1 MRVLVTVGASHAELA
16 KDLAGLPPRARAAR
30 LKALAGVGL
39 LMGTQGGAPPAR
51 PARTEPTPPSPA
63 GIDADFA
70 ESVAQF
76 HEFA

>member
-16 KDLAGLPPRARAAR
+16 RISCGAAAAR
-30 LKALAGVGL
+30 PRCAPESLGWGGFADGDAGRCAA
-39 LMGTQGGAPPAR
+39 AP
-51 PARTEPTPPSPA
+51 EPTPPSPA